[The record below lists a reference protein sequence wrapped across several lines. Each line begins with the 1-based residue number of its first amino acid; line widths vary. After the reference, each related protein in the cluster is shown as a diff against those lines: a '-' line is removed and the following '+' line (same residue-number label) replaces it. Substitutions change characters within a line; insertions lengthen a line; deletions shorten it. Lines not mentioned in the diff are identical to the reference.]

1 MRYADRD
8 GRIYEEENG
17 QDRFLKKLYGT
28 MAGQAGLKILPRPW
42 V

>member
-8 GRIYEEENG
+8 GNIYEEENG
-17 QDRFLKKLYGT
+17 QDRLLHWMYT
-28 MAGQAGLKILPRPW
+28 LWQDEP